1 MQGTLTPLWWWI
13 DHRLNSGVKTVVADS
28 EFGRQHTAIL
38 LWPTGFNEYSQLEL
52 SIFSV
57 KQSDL
62 QELPLALASPFIHHS
77 QKKCYFLKY
86 VTLLFSLLFA
96 SKQECFG
103 TKMTVNKFIVFPS
116 VTKEHADCLCKQ
128 GTSCS
133 FRLWIQL
140 PFLAT
145 SFCVTLS
152 LPH

>member
-1 MQGTLTPLWWWI
+1 M
-13 DHRLNSGVKTVVADS
+13 VADS
-28 EFGRQHTAIL
+28 EFGRQHTAIVTH
-38 LWPTGFNEYSQLEL
+38 WFNEYSQLEL

-103 TKMTVNKFIVFPS
+103 TKMTLIN
-116 VTKEHADCLCKQ
+116 
-128 GTSCS
+128 
-133 FRLWIQL
+133 
-140 PFLAT
+140 
-145 SFCVTLS
+145 S
-152 LPH
+152 LYSLQ

>member
-13 DHRLNSGVKTVVADS
+13 DHRLNSGVKWLQIVSLDVS
-28 EFGRQHTAIL
+28 IL
-38 LWPTGFNEYSQLEL
+38 QLWPTCFNECSQQEL
-52 SIFSV
+52 SIFSG

-103 TKMTVNKFIVFPS
+103 TNMTVNKFIVFPS